1 MRGNCIARCTKPVG
15 EYVLSD
21 FLLGAHKDLDARI
34 QEKFENRRSLL
45 SIAAAINTKEG
56 ATSKSPK
63 LRTLLLFFV
72 STSPEAIGG

>member
-21 FLLGAHKDLDARI
+21 FLLGAHKGLDARI
-34 QEKFENRRSLL
+34 EEKFEDRRFL

-56 ATSKSPK
+56 ATSKNPK

-72 STSPEAIGG
+72 SMGSEAING